1 MCFSIIILFFF
12 CLDHITHFFPVKQN
26 YTVILSLIIATRSG
40 SAEFV
45 AVNIRL
51 MYFVLCAF
59 ICHNY
64 YDFPADFFFFF
75 VTRTILECI
84 IVMLMQHADHLHNY
98 YTVCKGTGNWG
109 VYYYIKIM
117 EWVSFWLVR
126 LRAY

>member
-45 AVNIRL
+45 AVNVRL

-64 YDFPADFFFFF
+64 YDFPADFFFFLF
-75 VTRTILECI
+75 RDVYHT
-84 IVMLMQHADHLHNY
+84 
-98 YTVCKGTGNWG
+98 G
-109 VYYYIKIM
+109 VYNSYANAARRP
-117 EWVSFWLVR
+117 F
-126 LRAY
+126 A